1 VLSFRPIETANCAK
15 LIGLSI
21 EQWRSW
27 QFLAVGWQPLAGWA
41 SESYGMDKFTVGVVG
56 GVLALVA
63 AALVAAVVI
72 RRDTPPP
79 DLTTP
84 GGVVLAYALAEQR
97 GDAQSAWDLLA
108 RSAQARGDHD
118 RFLAAAG
125 RGDSDREYLSIED
138 EQTDASGAG
147 VVLVRTY
154 ASGGIFGRNS
164 SSNRTTVRLVR
175 EDGDW
180 RISVPPDEYV
190 LSIPKGVRE

>member
-1 VLSFRPIETANCAK
+1 
-15 LIGLSI
+15 
-21 EQWRSW
+21 
-27 QFLAVGWQPLAGWA
+27 
-41 SESYGMDKFTVGVVG
+41 MDKFTVGVVG

-63 AALVAAVVI
+63 AALIAAVVI

-79 DLTTP
+79 DLSTP

-108 RSAQARGDHD
+108 GSAQARGDHD
-118 RFLAAAG
+118 RFLAMAG
-125 RGDSDREYLSIED
+125 RGDNDREYLSIED
-138 EQTDASGAG
+138 ERTDASGAR

-154 ASGGIFGRNS
+154 ASGGGLFGSYN

-175 EDGDW
+175 EDGNW

-190 LSIPKGVRE
+190 LSVPKGVRE

>member
-1 VLSFRPIETANCAK
+1 
-15 LIGLSI
+15 
-21 EQWRSW
+21 
-27 QFLAVGWQPLAGWA
+27 
-41 SESYGMDKFTVGVVG
+41 MDKFTVGVVG

-63 AALVAAVVI
+63 AALIAAVVI

-108 RSAQARGDHD
+108 SPAQARGDHD
-118 RFLAAAG
+118 RFLALAG
-125 RGDSDREYLSIED
+125 RGDGDREYLSIED
-138 EQTDASGAG
+138 QQIDATGAG

-154 ASGGIFGRNS
+154 ATGGGIFGSNNS
-164 SSNRTTVRLVR
+164 STRATVRLVNDNGR
-175 EDGDW
+175 W
-180 RISVPPDEYV
+180 RISVPPDDYL